1 METSKYFHQNSG
13 PRLWWLLIL
22 LATIVAVII
31 AYGDRLGGLDGGT
44 VTPPPVVTPPSTT
57 ADWQVYANE
66 QFGFEVKYP
75 PGWRLAT
82 FPIDPAAP
90 VFNIYKASEMAA
102 PVRPL
107 THFDSATHVS
117 IFPHGLP
124 TEGVVGDSQISTV
137 PFAVPTRVARDFLL
151 EDKTPWAT
159 FAGLYIQNTSPNF
172 VPEDAGFIWA
182 GLKVD
187 NLMEECTRNGVVV
200 SEAQCDVMTGDQITR
215 RGSVSAADRAT
226 QEEILASFRWLERPL
241 ADPARDLIH
250 VITPKAR
257 QKVVSPLTITGE
269 ARGQWFF
276 EASFPVKLVDLQ
288 GNEIA
293 VTHAEAQGE
302 WTTTDF
308 VPFQS
313 TLNFTVP
320 VGVSEGVLVLQKDN
334 PSGLSEHDAQFIIP
348 VTF

>member
-1 METSKYFHQNSG
+1 METSKYSHQNSG

-22 LATIVAVII
+22 LAVIVAII
-31 AYGDRLGGLDGGT
+31 VAYGDRLGGLNDGT
-44 VTPPPVVTPPSTT
+44 ITPPLTPDPPSVTS
-57 ADWQVYANE
+57 DWQVYANE

-90 VFNIYKASEMAA
+90 VFNIYKSSEMAA

-124 TEGVVGDSQISTV
+124 TEGVSGQTQVSQV
-137 PFAVPTRVARDFLL
+137 PFSIPTRTARDFVLA
-151 EDKTPWAT
+151 DDSIWAT
-159 FAGLYIQNTSPNF
+159 FVGLYIQNISQNF
-172 VPEDAGFIWA
+172 VPTNAAFVWA

-187 NLMEECTRNGVVV
+187 NLVEECRLNRAVM
-200 SEAQCDVMTGDQITR
+200 SLEKCDVMAGDEIIR
-215 RGSVSAADRAT
+215 HGSVSAADRHV
-226 QEEILASFRWLERPL
+226 QENIMSSFRWL
-241 ADPARDLIH
+241 DPMRDLVH
-250 VITPKAR
+250 VTLPKAG
-257 QKVVSPLTITGE
+257 QKISSPLTISGT

-276 EASFPVKLVDLQ
+276 EASFPIKLIDLE

-293 VTHAEAQGE
+293 VSHAEAQGE
-302 WTTTDF
+302 WMTTNF
-308 VPFQS
+308 VAYQS

-320 VGVSEGVLVLQKDN
+320 PGVDRGVLVLQKDN
-334 PSGLSEHDAQFIIP
+334 PSGLPEHDAQFIIP